1 MEEKRYELRILPLF
15 EEKFQET
22 ADYIAFRL
30 IVPARIREN
39 QALGF
44 GPVLLYDFGQITSAI
59 NKRSHFHHMS
69 DYHIKHE
76 IVLDRDSIIYMLAI
90 FL

>member
-15 EEKFQET
+15 EEKLQET

-30 IVPARIREN
+30 KVPARIREN

-44 GPVLLYDFGQITSAI
+44 GPFLLQYTLPSAAMI
-59 NKRSHFHHMS
+59 VRIPRRRMYSFS
-69 DYHIKHE
+69 ASSRKH
-76 IVLDRDSIIYMLAI
+76 
-90 FL
+90 